1 MIPLPGFICSSIHV
15 PRHLKGTGQLSPPH
29 LGVNN
34 WSGRKT
40 CLHSRTCSSSG
51 QEGDVISYQRG
62 GWVILCEHPELA
74 QRHCLS
80 QPPHLLSHIFLICM
94 WGWGEE
100 GIKASGDICQLS
112 SLIKELMRFSL
123 WLLLREPIPAL
134 TERGLCVFFCLWNR
148 DKFNFS
154 IKLQLMCFQA
164 SVGLFSSSK
173 LSSCQLMPKK
183 ECFQTRRRT
192 IQELPAGHL
201 QWQEFYQR
209 V

>member
-1 MIPLPGFICSSIHV
+1 M
-15 PRHLKGTGQLSPPH
+15 
-29 LGVNN
+29 
-34 WSGRKT
+34 
-40 CLHSRTCSSSG
+40 HSHTRFSSG

-62 GWVILCEHPELA
+62 GLVILCKYPELA

-80 QPPHLLSHIFLICM
+80 QPPHLLSHVFLICM
-94 WGWGEE
+94 WGWREE
-100 GIKASGDICQLS
+100 GIKAAGDICQLS

-183 ECFQTRRRT
+183 EYFQTRRRT

-201 QWQEFYQR
+201 QWQEFYQSLANESPFSL
-209 V
+209 VLFILLENILMPPEVT